1 MERLIDICKS
11 PETGINIWFII
22 NGIRPAYWL
31 DSYAIQSKKKMD
43 ELLKELKKYE
53 FIGFKFL
60 QEYEKKQDSNYGPY
74 FPEGPLI
81 FNKKLLNKKDI
92 DLIEKSGI
100 ELRDTKKFGELL
112 GYGKCALNKYSVG
125 NISIDFNIHKVGD
138 NLVKYKQLFG
148 LKCNIKSL
156 DTKYYFDLFV
166 KINTLLQGSKYH
178 ISLRYMD
185 YKRITDYKR
194 LTVKHQ

>member
-11 PETGINIWFII
+11 PETGINIWLII

-43 ELLKELKKYE
+43 ELLAELKKYD
-53 FIGFKFL
+53 FIGYKFL
-60 QEYEKKQDSNYGPY
+60 QEYEKKESKNGAY

-81 FNKKLLNKKDI
+81 FNKKMLNKKDI

-112 GYGKCALNKYSVG
+112 GYGKCALNKYSIG

-178 ISLRYMD
+178 ISLRYID

-194 LTVKHQ
+194 FTVKHQ